1 MRVAGS
7 MAACQESV
15 GTRHASLRAMAPE
28 NLTRRFFAAAGNL
41 TGKVDEKEANR
52 SRVFG

>member
-15 GTRHASLRAMAPE
+15 GTRHASLRATAPE
-28 NLTRRFFAAAGNL
+28 NLTRRFSVLGM
-41 TGKVDEKEANR
+41 R
-52 SRVFG
+52 SHERGSY